1 MKYVLSALLMSFLL
15 TGFTFA
21 QSVSVVSL
29 NKGCVSFSEGEL
41 GMDEFLMK
49 NLKYPAECID
59 MAVEGLVIV
68 KMNVDKEGN
77 TSNHQI
83 GLGLHPMLDQEALR
97 LSKLIVWSWDGTC
110 PSGTEEVLLPLQF
123 SIIEP
128 YDNEEWPVEAPPTE
142 EATEEDSEGESKYD
156 AHWAGFDIG
165 MGTLLNDNQ
174 SLYPYWNATQ
184 INLSTYAFN
193 LFEYKLPLAKQFL
206 GLTTGLGFNVNSIA
220 MNQYDPVHT
229 TGVNS
234 SGAGPDTVFAV
245 INNTFE
251 YRRNNLN
258 FVTFTVPL
266 LIEVCSKKETKNSFY
281 LDLGAVGYF
290 NFGRSWETAGKLS
303 NGDRFQHQVNGRFQM
318 ARLGAYATVRTG
330 FDHYGLF
337 ANYNL
342 TPLFKKE
349 ATGLVYPLTFGVTF
363 NFQYD

>member
-1 MKYVLSALLMSFLL
+1 MLNKISTSFLFLFLSL
-15 TGFTFA
+15 TYYA
-21 QSVSVVSL
+21 QSVSVASVS
-29 NKGCVSFSEGEL
+29 KGCATYAEGVL

-49 NLKYPAECID
+49 NLRYPAECVD
-59 MAVEGLVIV
+59 MAVEGLVII

-77 TSNHQI
+77 ATNHQV
-83 GLGLHPMLDQEALR
+83 GLGLHPLLDQEALR
-97 LSKLIVWSWDGTC
+97 LSKLLVWNWNETC
-110 PSGTEEVLLPLQF
+110 YQTNEEVLLPLQF
-123 SIIEP
+123 SMIEP
-128 YDNEEWPVEAPPTE
+128 YDNQEWPVEADPSE
-142 EATEEDSEGESKYD
+142 EAAEEDSEGASKYD
-156 AHWAGFDIG
+156 AHWAGFDFG

-234 SGAGPDTVFAV
+234 TGTGPDTVFAV
-245 INNTFE
+245 INNTLE

-266 LIEVCSKKETKNSFY
+266 LIEVCSKKKTKNSFY

-303 NGDRFQHQVNGRFQM
+303 NGDRFQYQVNSRYQM

-342 TPLFKKE
+342 TSLFKKE
-349 ATGLVYPLTFGVTF
+349 ATGLVYPLTFGVSF